1 MYFAIQSNDLSLIFV
16 EKCFINPCPSPDPL
30 NPEPPVCANDGNTY
44 DRCIFPF
51 PSCQAD
57 GKLKEVSAGE
67 CPPSKLKL

>member
-1 MYFAIQSNDLSLIFV
+1 
-16 EKCFINPCPSPDPL
+16 L